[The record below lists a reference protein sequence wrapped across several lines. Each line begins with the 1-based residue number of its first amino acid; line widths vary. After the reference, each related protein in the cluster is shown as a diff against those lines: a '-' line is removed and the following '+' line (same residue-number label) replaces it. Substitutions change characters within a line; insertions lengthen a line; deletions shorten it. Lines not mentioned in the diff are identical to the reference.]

1 MPLGVVEN
9 ESPLYGKELRLIDK
23 VRVREKIL
31 WVRTLGDCLVARRIR
46 RLAGDDPSRRREP
59 EREWRRKIPLGCAP
73 EATVLSSVASSGKT
87 RGRWP
92 FEKGVGTGKAQGPP
106 PGKAQRPPH
115 AEAHAG
121 GEGSARIFV
130 HRHEPAGGPVKSNRR
145 QPSTYARACQYTTPS
160 SGREKR
166 QKVDQDL

>member
-1 MPLGVVEN
+1 MRGARSAKQRAVMIMSVAVPRSISLSRAAPAASAGQLAACTRVF
-9 ESPLYGKELRLIDK
+9 DK

-121 GEGSARIFV
+121 GEGPGVRLFV
-130 HRHEPAGGPVKSNRR
+130 HRHEPAGGP
-145 QPSTYARACQYTTPS
+145 AE
-160 SGREKR
+160 SGR
-166 QKVDQDL
+166 